1 MKHEPERTI
10 IREKMKRLAVRL
22 ESHNFG
28 VTIAETA
35 EEAADFIKKAI
46 PAGASV
52 GVGGSV
58 TLDDLGLIEWLRD
71 NPDVKFIDR
80 YRMED
85 KKQAFRQSLLAD
97 VYLMS
102 TNAVTMDGCL
112 YNVDG
117 TGNRVASLIYG
128 PDKVYVIAGA
138 NKIVKDIEEAK
149 VRVEQIAAPA
159 NNVRLNRDN
168 PCVKTGECMHCNHE
182 TTICNQYVMTRR
194 SGVKGRIHVVLVNEE
209 LGY

>member
-1 MKHEPERTI
+1 MKHEPERI
-10 IREKMKRLAVRL
+10 IMQEKLKRLAARL

-35 EEAADFIKKAI
+35 EEAAEFIKNAI
-46 PAGASV
+46 PSGASV

-71 NPDVKFIDR
+71 NPELKFIDR

-102 TNAVTMDGCL
+102 TNAVTMDGWL

-117 TGNRVASLIYG
+117 NGNRVAALIYG
-128 PDKVYVIAGA
+128 PDKVYVIAGT

-149 VRVEQIAAPA
+149 IRMEQIVAPA
-159 NNVRLNRDN
+159 NNARLNKDN
-168 PCVKTGECMHCNHE
+168 PCVKNGECMHCNQQS
-182 TTICNQYVMTRR
+182 TICNQYVMTRR
-194 SGVKGRIHVVLVNEE
+194 SGIKGRIHIVLVNEE